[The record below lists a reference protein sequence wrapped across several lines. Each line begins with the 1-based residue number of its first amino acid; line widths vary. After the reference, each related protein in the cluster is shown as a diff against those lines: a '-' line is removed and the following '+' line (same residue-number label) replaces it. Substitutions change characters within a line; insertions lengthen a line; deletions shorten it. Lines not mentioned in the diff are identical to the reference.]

1 MAFSNPQPGV
11 ALFDGAAG
19 VCPAI
24 FEPASGWKSAKILV
38 WRI

>member
-1 MAFSNPQPGV
+1 V

-19 VCPAI
+19 VHPAI
-24 FEPASGWKSAKILV
+24 FAPADGWKSVKILV